1 MRCRVPLETMAKA
14 AIDEVEVLRF
24 FETEPLDKA
33 TVLFN
38 IVADKMQGRLR
49 GDSAEAPAIPG
60 KRRARSGRIPAAET
74 AESPSAE

>member
-1 MRCRVPLETMAKA
+1 MAKT

-38 IVADKMQGRLR
+38 IVADKMQARLR
-49 GDSAEAPAIPG
+49 GNHPEVSPIQGRRRRIGKTPGAEA
-60 KRRARSGRIPAAET
+60 AEQPCV
-74 AESPSAE
+74 E